1 MASGSIAELMTDEE
15 YKQKVQNSVEPVVVT
30 FLSPPDDKCKA
41 VVSKIEEMSDE
52 YPNIKFYLVD
62 VRKHTTLSRALPN
75 RGLPIVAFVKNGRD
89 VLTLA
94 SDVSIPRIRE
104 GLQALQTSSI

>member
-1 MASGSIAELMTDEE
+1 MPFRDEE
-15 YKQKVQNSVEPVVVT
+15 YKQKVENSVEPVVVT
-30 FLSPPDDKCKA
+30 FLSALDDKCKA

-62 VRKHTTLSRALPN
+62 VRKHAMLSRALSN

-94 SDVSIPRIRE
+94 SDVSIPRIRD
-104 GLQALQTSSI
+104 GLQALQTASM